1 MTRVGRASCT
11 SRRWHGDRAEVT
23 GAGHR
28 RGPSWASPSMIV
40 PVPAAAGGLNH
51 VQQEAP
57 CRRQEVD
64 AQDPGCQEGQRDAV
78 QTS

>member
-1 MTRVGRASCT
+1 
-11 SRRWHGDRAEVT
+11 
-23 GAGHR
+23 
-28 RGPSWASPSMIV
+28 MIV
-40 PVPAAAGGLNH
+40 PVPAAGGGSNH

-78 QTS
+78 QASEDRAR